1 MVTLKN
7 NSNSFKT
14 IILFKNIS
22 HLYDCFIIYI
32 TGPFNVTTDDVRAT
46 WNFIGHVVND
56 TLIVEH
62 FRMFPSVK
70 KITIYFENLFQG
82 NKELS
87 KY

>member
-1 MVTLKN
+1 MV
-7 NSNSFKT
+7 FKT
-14 IILFKNIS
+14 ITILLKNIYMIYI

-32 TGPFNVTTDDVRAT
+32 TGPFNTTIDDVRAT
-46 WNFIGHVVND
+46 WDLIGHVVND
-56 TLIVEH
+56 TLIIDH

-70 KITIYFENLFQG
+70 KIEVHFEDLFQG